1 MDVFHYF
8 LLVADLDA
16 LNEEGDEDDEAVK
29 R

>member
-1 MDVFHYF
+1 MNVFHYF

-16 LNEEGDEDDEAVK
+16 LNEEGDEGDGAVK